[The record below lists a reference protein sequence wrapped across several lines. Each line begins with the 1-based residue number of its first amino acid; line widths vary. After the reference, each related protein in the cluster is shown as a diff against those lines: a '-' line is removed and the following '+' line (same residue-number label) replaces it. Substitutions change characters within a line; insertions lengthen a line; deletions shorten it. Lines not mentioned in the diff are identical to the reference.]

1 MSCLS
6 VLTCLGINYGEGMH
20 LHNFSPLLQ
29 RETTFITP
37 CLPPLS
43 KKPLQKRSIQKKE
56 ETFSH
61 RIATSILYDLN
72 LRLEVK

>member
-1 MSCLS
+1 MN
-6 VLTCLGINYGEGMH
+6 VLPGLGINYGKGMH

-37 CLPPLS
+37 CLPPLT
-43 KKPLQKRSIQKKE
+43 KKFLQKRSFSKKE
-56 ETFSH
+56 EALSH

-72 LRLEVK
+72 LRLDVK

>member
-1 MSCLS
+1 MAKVCTSIIFHHFYK
-6 VLTCLGINYGEGMH
+6 GK
-20 LHNFSPLLQ
+20 
-29 RETTFITP
+29 TTFITP
-37 CLPPLS
+37 CLPSLT

-56 ETFSH
+56 ETFSF

>member
-1 MSCLS
+1 MN
-6 VLTCLGINYGEGMH
+6 VLPGLGINYGEVVH

-29 RETTFITP
+29 REGNNFYYSMFASLDKETP
-37 CLPPLS
+37 PKEVFS
-43 KKPLQKRSIQKKE
+43 KKE
-56 ETFSH
+56 EALSH

>member
-1 MSCLS
+1 M
-6 VLTCLGINYGEGMH
+6 TGLGINYGKGKH
-20 LHNFSPLLQ
+20 IHNFSPLLQ

-37 CLPPLS
+37 CLPPLT

-61 RIATSILYDLN
+61 SIATSILYDLN
-72 LRLEVK
+72 LSLEVK

>member
-1 MSCLS
+1 M
-6 VLTCLGINYGEGMH
+6 TGLGINYGEGMH

-37 CLPPLS
+37 CLPPLT
-43 KKPLQKRSIQKKE
+43 KKPPPKEVYSKKE

-72 LRLEVK
+72 MRLEVK

>member
-1 MSCLS
+1 MTGLW
-6 VLTCLGINYGEGMH
+6 INNDEGMH

-29 RETTFITP
+29 RETTVITP
-37 CLPPLS
+37 CLPPLTKTPKEVYS
-43 KKPLQKRSIQKKE
+43 KKE

-61 RIATSILYDLN
+61 RIATSILYDIN

>member
-1 MSCLS
+1 M
-6 VLTCLGINYGEGMH
+6 TGLGINYGEGMH
-20 LHNFSPLLQ
+20 LYYLSSLLQ

-37 CLPPLS
+37 CLPPLT
-43 KKPLQKRSIQKKE
+43 KKPLQKRSIKKE
-56 ETFSH
+56 DSFSH

>member
-1 MSCLS
+1 MN
-6 VLTCLGINYGEGMH
+6 VLPGLGINYGEAMH
-20 LHNFSPLLQ
+20 LHNFSPVLQ

-37 CLPPLS
+37 CLPPLT
-43 KKPLQKRSIQKKE
+43 KKPLQKRSFKKKE
-56 ETFSH
+56 EALSH